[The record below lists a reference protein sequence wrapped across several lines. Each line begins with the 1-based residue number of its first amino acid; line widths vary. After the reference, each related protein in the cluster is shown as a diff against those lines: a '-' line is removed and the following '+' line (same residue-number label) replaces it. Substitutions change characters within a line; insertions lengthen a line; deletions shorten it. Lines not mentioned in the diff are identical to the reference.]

1 MSRVDFVPLASLF
14 ESESDSGVEG
24 GGANKKLF
32 DAIDA
37 QIQRRMGD
45 ISKLREMYTDI
56 VKEVGDDGDETKKA
70 FLDRIGNMIHSSEEG
85 QEGDKSENGFRVPSK
100 V

>member
-1 MSRVDFVPLASLF
+1 MSRVDFVPLSSLF
-14 ESESDSGVEG
+14 ESESDNGVDSGET
-24 GGANKKLF
+24 NKKLF

-56 VKEVGDDGDETKKA
+56 VKEIGDDSDDMKKA
-70 FLDRIGNMIHSSEEG
+70 FLDRVGNMIHSSEEG
-85 QEGDKSENGFRVPSK
+85 QEVNTTENGFRVPSK